1 MSGTETGRRT
11 ASPINVIKDLGRL
24 VPKQIN
30 DELQLAKRQLTSKG
44 INVGVAAGLGVAA
57 LLFLSA
63 LGICLLVAA
72 IMGLA
77 EVMPAW
83 GAALVVAAFFLLLIV
98 IVALIAVVKIKKAM
112 PLMPEDALRGF
123 KHDLGIL
130 KEGSAFDVS
139 TLDQPEPTREEKERM
154 AAEKEAEK
162 AKKEAE
168 KENLSYAELKA
179 RSEARRAHLAELR
192 DKLGK
197 QASTAEKTA
206 EKAYGLKEK
215 LQKFKPGSSTDG
227 Q

>member
-1 MSGTETGRRT
+1 MSGTETGHRT

-63 LGICLLVAA
+63 FGISLLVAG

-77 EVMPAW
+77 VVMPAW
-83 GAALVVAAFFLLLIV
+83 LSALLVAAFFLLLIL
-98 IVALIAVVKIKKAM
+98 ILALIAFVKIKKAM
-112 PLMPEDALRGF
+112 PLVPEDALRGL

-139 TLDQPEPTREEKERM
+139 TLDKPEPTREEKERM

-162 AKKEAE
+162 AKKEAAKE
-168 KENLSYAELKA
+168 KLSYAELMA
-179 RSEARRAHLAELR
+179 RSEARRAHLTELR

-215 LQKFKPGSSTDG
+215 LQKFKPGSSADG
-227 Q
+227 K